1 MGDLPDP
8 LRRTLIFDNGKE
20 FAEHDRLVKQ
30 LDIDIHFAKAYAV
43 WQRGGN
49 ANLKGLLRQFYP
61 KGRTSASSG
70 RPTWREP
77 KAS

>member
-8 LRRTLIFDNGKE
+8 LRGTLLFANGKE
-20 FAEHDRLVKQ
+20 FAEHDRLAEQ
-30 LDIDIHFAKAYAV
+30 LDIDSYFAKPYAV

-61 KGRTSASSG
+61 KWWTSASSG
-70 RPTWREP
+70 RATWREP
-77 KAS
+77 KTS